1 MVKRDDTLR
10 MHRRRFLGSS
20 LAAAAGGG
28 LLLAGCG
35 GGDDEDDAERQ
46 STPQGTPSGEPKRG
60 GTLHTYT
67 QTPILTLDPNDIL
80 GMAAAPFFY
89 SYLVHMTDWQ
99 GTVGDL
105 AKSWEVVDDL
115 HWTFNL
121 REDARF
127 ADIDPAN
134 GRPLTSEDI
143 RYSLDQESMPGAS
156 PVWKTAYT
164 GRESPDPR
172 TLVIHT
178 KEPEAYLLGN
188 MSSSLLAVVPREAVE
203 KFGDLKSSALGS
215 GPFILESWGRDEG
228 LRVSRNPT
236 YYHDFPY
243 VDGIDLKVMADDS
256 LIQAAFR
263 SNAIDYYDAPDR
275 VSADAM
281 KNIQGVSLQTY
292 LERTFSVLLLNGT
305 RIAEFKDQRV
315 REAVDL
321 ALDRKTIAERLYFG
335 EAELAGPVPPVFDSA
350 LPADEIEQAYRTDVE
365 KAKSLLSAAGVEGLR
380 FQLLFSTSKSLY
392 SDMASVIQAN
402 LRRVGVE
409 VEMRPMEL
417 GSYLGAFYGGDH
429 EAALFDHGPYMA
441 DDIPV
446 QGHHS
451 HGYLRT
457 DAFYMGVDDPETDST
472 LDQIQHTIDRDKRM
486 SMIQQVQR
494 RVLERHGP
502 TLALLQPRGYWC
514 AYDYLKG
521 YVPTAYGFG
530 MYKYDVWIDKG

>member
-1 MVKRDDTLR
+1 MVKQDDTVR
-10 MHRRRFLGSS
+10 MHRRRFLATS

-35 GGDDEDDAERQ
+35 GGHEAEKPPTTR
-46 STPQGTPSGEPKRG
+46 GTPSREPKRG
-60 GTLHTYT
+60 GTLRTYT
-67 QTPILTLDPNDIL
+67 ETPILSLDPNDIL
-80 GMAAAPFFY
+80 GMATAPFFY
-89 SYLVHMTDWQ
+89 SYLVHVTDWQ

-143 RYSLDQESMPGAS
+143 RYSLERVESMPGAS
-156 PVWKTAYT
+156 PVWKTAYA
-164 GRESPDPR
+164 GRESPDAR

-178 KEPEAYLLGN
+178 KEPEGYLLDN
-188 MSSSLLAVVPREAVE
+188 MGSPLLAVVPREAVE
-203 KFGDLKSSALGS
+203 KFGDLKSNALGS
-215 GPFILESWGRDEG
+215 GPFGLKSWGRDEG
-228 LRVSRNPT
+228 LQVSRNPT
-236 YYHDFPY
+236 YYRDFPY
-243 VDGIDLKVMADDS
+243 VDGVSLKTMADDS
-256 LIQAAFR
+256 SLQAAFR
-263 SNAIDYYDAPDR
+263 SNSIDYYDAPDR
-275 VSADAM
+275 VSADAV
-281 KNIQGVSLQTY
+281 KNIQGVNLQTY

-305 RIAEFKDQRV
+305 RIVEFKDQRV

-321 ALDRKTIAERLYFG
+321 ALDRKTIAEKLYFG
-335 EAELAGPVPPVFDSA
+335 DAELAGPVPPVFDSA

-365 KAKSLLSAAGVEGLR
+365 KAKSLLSAAGVEGLK
-380 FQLLFSTSKSLY
+380 FQLLFSTSQSLY

-409 VEMRPMEL
+409 VEMRPMEY
-417 GSYLGAFYGGDH
+417 GSYLATFFGGDY
-429 EAALFDHGPYMA
+429 EAALYDHGPYLA

-446 QGHHS
+446 QSHHS

-457 DAFYMGVDDPETDST
+457 DAFYMGVDDPEADST
-472 LDQIQHTIDRDKRM
+472 LDQIQHTIDRDERM

-502 TLALLQPRGYWC
+502 TLALLQPRGFWC
-514 AYDYLKG
+514 AYDYIKG
-521 YVPTAYGFG
+521 YEATAYGFG
-530 MYKYDVWIDKG
+530 MYKYDIWIDKT